1 MEFVGDVEFVK
12 TMDYVRQKHTEVGG
26 KLNDKGLTVTMMSNL
41 IGKTL

>member
-1 MEFVGDVEFVK
+1 MGAVEFVK

-26 KLNDKGLTVTMMSNL
+26 KLNDDKGLTVTMMSNL